1 LTKTDQI
8 MALNPNK
15 ELKKYYSIKEVSDM
29 LGIPDSTL
37 RYWEKEFK
45 EISPKKN
52 AKGIRHYTAADIEQ
66 IRKVNHLVKE
76 KSLTIKGAQARMKDN
91 PKTTLDTHEIVE
103 RLKAV
108 RSELV
113 AILDELD
120 ATPPCGQPL

>member
-1 LTKTDQI
+1 

-45 EISPKKN
+45 EIAPKKN
-52 AKGIRHYTAADIEQ
+52 AKGVRHYTAADIEQ
-66 IRKVNHLVKE
+66 IKKVNHLVKE
-76 KSLTIKGAQARMKDN
+76 KSLTIKGAQARLKEAPN
-91 PKTTLDTHEIVE
+91 TLSVDTHEVVE
-103 RLKAV
+103 HLKKV
-108 RSELV
+108 RRELV
-113 AILDELD
+113 ALLDELN

>member
-1 LTKTDQI
+1 

-45 EISPKKN
+45 EIAPKKN

-66 IRKVNHLVKE
+66 IKRVNHLVKE
-76 KSLTIKGAQARMKDN
+76 KSLTIKGAQVRLKEN
-91 PKTTLDTHEIVE
+91 PKDTALDTHEIVE
-103 RLKAV
+103 RLKGV
-108 RSELV
+108 RQELR
-113 AILDELD
+113 ALLDELN